1 MNFSRRV
8 CPSRE
13 EYLKEKSIFKM
24 EMVIAHSR
32 AELYFRDD
40 IITFDDLFLLSA
52 KNRVY
57 EFIYVRL
64 SVIAAQ

>member
-1 MNFSRRV
+1 
-8 CPSRE
+8 
-13 EYLKEKSIFKM
+13 M